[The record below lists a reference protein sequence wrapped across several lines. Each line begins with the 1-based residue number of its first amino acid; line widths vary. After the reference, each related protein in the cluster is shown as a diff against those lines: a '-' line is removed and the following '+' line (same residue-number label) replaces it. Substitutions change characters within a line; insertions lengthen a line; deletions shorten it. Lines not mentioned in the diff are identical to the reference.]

1 MGTWGVGSFENDAA
15 ADWVSELAEADTAFL
30 SGVFLQVLQNTGYL
44 EAPDCARAVAAAEA
58 VAALRNQPAAN
69 LPEEVAEFVR
79 RVGAAPNPELVS
91 AAREAMGRIRSSSEL
106 QELWE
111 LSDHN
116 TEWLHLIADL
126 ESRLA

>member
-1 MGTWGVGSFENDAA
+1 MGTWGVGSFENDDA
-15 ADWVSELAEADTAFL
+15 ADWVWELAEADAALL
-30 SGVFLQVLQNTGYL
+30 SSVLSQVLQNTGYL
-44 EAPDCARAVAAAEA
+44 EAPDCAMAVAAAEV
-58 VAALRNQPAAN
+58 VAALHNRPAAN

-91 AAREAMGRIRSSSEL
+91 AARAAMARIRSSSEL
-106 QELWE
+106 QELWK

-116 TEWLHLIADL
+116 AEWLQSIADL